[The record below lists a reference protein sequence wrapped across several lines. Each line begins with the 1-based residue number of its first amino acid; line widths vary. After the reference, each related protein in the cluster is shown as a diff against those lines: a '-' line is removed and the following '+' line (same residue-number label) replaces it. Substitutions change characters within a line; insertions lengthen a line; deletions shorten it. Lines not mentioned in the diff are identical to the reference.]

1 MIFGFTPMMKSAFWL
16 CFMKAKAIAVAL
28 LLTTAVSC
36 FGGVV
41 FVGHV
46 ISIVNGGTE
55 AVMAVEPSRYDNTG
69 MTLNPYSSVYVYA
82 DFGNAVDGDRFKF
95 IGDCIGNVN
104 YITALGAK
112 ATVLGFRG
120 RVIKIL
126 PGQTNY

>member
-1 MIFGFTPMMKSAFWL
+1 MMKSAFWL

-55 AVMAVEPSRYDNTG
+55 AVLVVEPSRYDNTG
-69 MTLNPYSSVYVYA
+69 MTLTPYTAVYVYSN
-82 DFGNAVDGDRFKF
+82 FRSAVDGDRFKF
-95 IGDCIGNVN
+95 VGDSIGKVN
-104 YITALGAK
+104 YPRADGAQ

-120 RVIKIL
+120 TVIKIL